1 MCFIKEKTY
10 KPINHPVGYMIK
22 SIIFTRGEL
31 EVIHR
36 KINNQKLNQI
46 DSNYLSRFIRPKL
59 KEIESIDARYM
70 LDKIEYNQKIK
81 SIENKLKKAILKS
94 VMDVDAIILYGSVI
108 QNNYKDYN
116 DIDIMIVTKSKI
128 YKHEIDKYKKINEIK
143 NILRNNSIVSDI
155 EIISKENLMKGY
167 KNSPT
172 LIFQLRDYKIIY
184 GDIRIP
190 EKIELYN
197 IDLHMKLDW
206 SDIHNSRPTG
216 KEIYGSLRNTILVRL
231 ILNKIID
238 NSKLK
243 ESLYDELGKNLIE
256 RLKNNE
262 QSSEERIYALKYLKR
277 LIQDTRKQIGGE
289 LWERIELSK

>member
-1 MCFIKEKTY
+1 
-10 KPINHPVGYMIK
+10 MIK